1 MRRCI
6 TTGTSTVRVC
16 GSPPTSSRGPGHC
29 PGGCPPPTTS
39 PPSPTTDRR
48 PAGRLTGVPW
58 DPHLAAALAEH
69 GVAVPEERV
78 APVLLDDL
86 ATQLRAD
93 RS

>member
-1 MRRCI
+1 
-6 TTGTSTVRVC
+6 
-16 GSPPTSSRGPGHC
+16 
-29 PGGCPPPTTS
+29 
-39 PPSPTTDRR
+39 
-48 PAGRLTGVPW
+48 
-58 DPHLAAALAEH
+58 LAEH